1 MLEAP
6 SGGSLGVKGIQ
17 CAVPRPMHGLVPSGA
32 SRGRMSIFPTP
43 PRASSVYTAR
53 GPELLSLPK
62 PKPPSF
68 SARAWGIEMETGRDG
83 PL

>member
-32 SRGRMSIFPTP
+32 SRGADVNFSDT
-43 PRASSVYTAR
+43 TAR
-53 GPELLSLPK
+53 V
-62 PKPPSF
+62 
-68 SARAWGIEMETGRDG
+68 
-83 PL
+83 